1 MEDPQTIWSLI
12 RSVLHESVSF
22 GTIKAIVGLAGVDM
36 TRLAHLEQRPS
47 GGASKSQ
54 LLSSVDS
61 QFAEMDSAKRER
73 FIRITTEEILRRG
86 PDLEPSFRDY
96 LNRLGWT
103 LHEGNLI
110 KLDILDVSELTK
122 LPSEARPDLVK
133 SANRLRDG
141 DLSGALS
148 SACGAVDA
156 VTTRIYHDKALGDPG
171 KTSFQEKVSRSLK
184 ATGIIPKL
192 EADLAELGWDE
203 AEIKIFRENLVGSL
217 NQAAYVMQ
225 TLRSKMADVHGTKP
239 ALEPIVF
246 DSIKW
251 ASLIVRLLKGE

>member
-12 RSVLHESVSF
+12 RSILHESVSF

-36 TRLAHLEQRPS
+36 TRLARLEQRPS

-54 LLSSVDS
+54 LLSGVDL
-61 QFAEMDSAKRER
+61 QIAEMENAARER
-73 FIRITTEEILRRG
+73 FIRITAEELLKRR
-86 PDLEPSFRDY
+86 PELETSFREY

-103 LHEGNLI
+103 LYEGNLI
-110 KLDILDVSELTK
+110 KLDILDISELTK
-122 LPSEARPDLVK
+122 LPNEARPDLVK

-156 VTTRIYHDKALGDPG
+156 VTTRIYHDKALGDLG
-171 KTSFQEKVSRSLK
+171 EASFQKKVSQSFK
-184 ATGIIPKL
+184 ATGIISQL
-192 EADLAELGWDE
+192 EADLTEVGWDE
-203 AEIKIFRENLVGSL
+203 DEIKRFRENLIGSL

-225 TLRSKMADVHGTKP
+225 TLRAKMADVHGTKP
-239 ALEPIVF
+239 TLEALVF
-246 DSIKW
+246 DSLKW
-251 ASLIVRLLKGE
+251 ASLIVRLLNAS

>member
-1 MEDPQTIWSLI
+1 M
-12 RSVLHESVSF
+12 
-22 GTIKAIVGLAGVDM
+22 
-36 TRLAHLEQRPS
+36 
-47 GGASKSQ
+47 
-54 LLSSVDS
+54 
-61 QFAEMDSAKRER
+61 
-73 FIRITTEEILRRG
+73 
-86 PDLEPSFRDY
+86 
-96 LNRLGWT
+96 
-103 LHEGNLI
+103 
-110 KLDILDVSELTK
+110 
-122 LPSEARPDLVK
+122 VK

-171 KTSFQEKVSRSLK
+171 KASFQEKVSKSFK

-192 EADLAELGWDE
+192 EADLAGLGWNE